1 MPEEGESKGN
11 AEEAEFRG
19 WLVAGLGSIRRR
31 FEVEVW
37 VIVRWMSE
45 VGWKEMSEVDWK
57 GMSEVDWSFELRASS
72 FELRGSRV
80 VLGTRWRFLVRTVT
94 GSPTKPR
101 GPSRVSVAYCC
112 TADTRCECLNP

>member
-45 VGWKEMSEVDWK
+45 VGWKEMSEVDW
-57 GMSEVDWSFELRASS
+57 SFELRASS
-72 FELRGSRV
+72 SEGRGSFLVRGGV
-80 VLGTRWRFLVRTVT
+80 AVPGTRWRFLVQTVT
-94 GSPTKPR
+94 ESPTKPR
-101 GPSRVSVAYCC
+101 GPSRV
-112 TADTRCECLNP
+112 